1 MLHVVDDGAGQQLH
15 PSRGHRLPQRR
26 PRVVLGADG
35 ADGHAARAAAA
46 RAPVPVGGRVAAGRG
61 RRQPRRGGRVVGE
74 HGPVEAVADHAVAVR
89 RGYRPHRVLVPGS
102 VGDAVHRLLLGPVA
116 GDPDEVLGLP
126 VVRLDVVVAQRP
138 VEAAAVGRAQ
148 AEVGPVHADGGAHP
162 VVAGAPGEPLVG
174 AGEGQRARGVL
185 EVRAGGVV
193 PRRHQGLDGGAR
205 RVGAAR
211 LQRPRV
217 GRVGRRRRL
226 EGGEH
231 VALDVVAVQGV
242 EPRPRLEHQ
251 HPPPRPG
258 QQQGHVRAREARA
271 DDGHVVARRPRLL
284 HGNRCP
290 PAGPSPVVAGRP
302 VASSP
307 VRRPPR
313 LRPAG
318 RLVSGPPAASSP
330 ARRPPRLRPA
340 GRLVSG
346 PPAASSPAR
355 RPPRLRPAGRLVS
368 GPPAASSPARRPPRL
383 RPAGLRPAGRLV
395 SGPPV
400 SGPPAASSPARRP
413 PRRPAGRH
421 VSGPPVASSPARRSP
436 RLRPAGRLAPA
447 RRSPPSAP
455 PGIRPTRRAPDRPA
469 GRPRRSTAEA
479 PPRRRGT
486 CRGPAGPRPTT
497 PARPPPPSAAPGRGA
512 RYSRCGR
519 PARTRRGRCGGRGR

>member
-1 MLHVVDDGAGQQLH
+1 MVDDGAGQQLH
-15 PSRGHRLPQRR
+15 PSRGHRLAQRR
-26 PRVVLGADG
+26 PRVVLGPHR

-46 RAPVPVGGRVAAGRG
+46 RAPVPVGRRVAAGRG

-74 HGPVEAVADHAVAVR
+74 HRPVEAVPDHAVAVR
-89 RGYRPHRVLVPGS
+89 RGYRPHRVLVPGA

-126 VVRLDVVVAQRP
+126 VVRLEVVVAQRP

-193 PRRHQGLDGGAR
+193 PRRYQGLDGRPG

-258 QQQGHVRAREARA
+258 QQQGHVRPREARA

-302 VASSP
+302 VASSLA
-307 VRRPPR
+307 RRSPR
-313 LRPAG
+313 RWPAG
-318 RLVSGPPAASSP
+318 RLVAGPPVASSLAGPSPRRWP
-330 ARRPPRLRPA
+330 ARR
-340 GRLVSG
+340 LV
-346 PPAASSPAR
+346 A
-355 RPPRLRPAGRLVS
+355 
-368 GPPAASSPARRPPRL
+368 
-383 RPAGLRPAGRLV
+383 
-395 SGPPV
+395 GPPV
-400 SGPPAASSPARRP
+400 ASSLARRL
-413 PRRPAGRH
+413 
-421 VSGPPVASSPARRSP
+421 VSGPPVASSLARRRQSSPARP
-436 RLRPAGRLAPA
+436 
-447 RRSPPSAP
+447 SPPSAP
-455 PGIRPTRRAPDRPA
+455 PGIRPTRRASAPFYGA
-469 GRPRRSTAEA
+469 GSS
-479 PPRRRGT
+479 PPSRNV
-486 CRGPAGPRPTT
+486 PRPGGAPAHDPGAPAT
-497 PARPPPPSAAPGRGA
+497 PIGRAWARRQIQPLR
-512 RYSRCGR
+512 
-519 PARTRRGRCGGRGR
+519 